1 MKSITIHKLDAD
13 LAEQL
18 EKRARRDG
26 TSLNRTVKSIL
37 RTSLGLDKKSIED
50 HRSDFA
56 DLFGSWSKEDALAFD
71 ERTSNARTV
80 NSSDWDR

>member
-37 RTSLGLDKKSIED
+37 RTSLGLDRKAIED
-50 HRSDFA
+50 HRSDFT
-56 DLFGSWSKEDALAFD
+56 DLFGSWSQEDASAFD
-71 ERTSNARTV
+71 ERTSKVQTV
-80 NSSDWDR
+80 NSSDWER

>member
-1 MKSITIHKLDAD
+1 MKSFTIHKLDSD

-37 RTSLGLDKKSIED
+37 RTALGLDKKAIEN
-50 HRSDFA
+50 HRSDFT
-56 DLFGSWSKEDALAFD
+56 DLFGSWSKEEASDFD
-71 ERTSNARTV
+71 ERINKARSV
-80 NSSDWDR
+80 EASDWDR